1 MKYKPTIKFPKKLC
15 IAIAGITQEFSFAYL
30 KEAFVATLLTIANR
44 RTERGGG
51 DDGDDGGN
59 DDLDDY
65 ELWVE
70 MKKTVKALRE
80 DMGARR
86 KRTAFGHVLEAA
98 PAAPQVM
105 SALPPVPAIENCPM
119 AAKGM
124 VQHDLAIR
132 GCEGSL
138 PTVSYD
144 HPHTESSSGNA
155 WHDLPLITDGGEVVS
170 QRNGYPNI
178 PPSRV

>member
-1 MKYKPTIKFPKKLC
+1 M
-15 IAIAGITQEFSFAYL
+15 
-30 KEAFVATLLTIANR
+30 ATLLTIANR

-51 DDGDDGGN
+51 GDDGSDVGN

-86 KRTAFGHVLEAA
+86 KRSAFGHVVEAA
-98 PAAPQVM
+98 AAAPQMM
-105 SALPPVPAIENCPM
+105 SALPPVAAVENFPRT
-119 AAKGM
+119 ANG
-124 VQHDLAIR
+124 VVRHDLAIR
-132 GCEGSL
+132 GREGDL
-138 PTVSYD
+138 PAISYD
-144 HPHTESSSGNA
+144 NQHTESWSGNA

-170 QRNGYPNI
+170 QGNGNPGTVPN
-178 PPSRV
+178 RT